1 MNRSAQNRLAE
12 IANEPFEH
20 LDGIDLTWYAIGRID
35 AMQNHINKLQSELA
49 ELRKDRDRLDWMV
62 AYDGEIRTIFSPGNA
77 YCYAVYK
84 EANGSFNFQ
93 YCTYGKTPRE
103 AIDNAMKEVK

>member
-1 MNRSAQNRLAE
+1 MNRSAQKRLAE

-49 ELRKDRDRLDWMV
+49 ELRKDRERMKRENGALRSAFHVNMLK
-62 AYDGEIRTIFSPGNA
+62 AYPQKSHQEISD
-77 YCYAVYK
+77 
-84 EANGSFNFQ
+84 E
-93 YCTYGKTPRE
+93 
-103 AIDNAMKEVK
+103 IDNAMKEVK